1 MRCVSYEELIDIACS
16 LHQPLDIGKDLI
28 YRCIS
33 PYHKFTADEYKYICK
48 LIDDYRHPGNITI
61 KTVSKNYDVIS
72 LKKFYDMM
80 ITEFGCTALNMIE
93 KNSLLGVAYKSAI
106 LSSSKGDKMELV
118 IPDEELVLS
127 ILKKLIIKFSYIGAT
142 IDYEVIEK
150 YM

>member
-1 MRCVSYEELIDIACS
+1 M
-16 LHQPLDIGKDLI
+16 
-28 YRCIS
+28 
-33 PYHKFTADEYKYICK
+33 
-48 LIDDYRHPGNITI
+48 
-61 KTVSKNYDVIS
+61 VSKNYDAIS

-142 IDYEVIEK
+142 VDYEVIEK